1 MINWMDRYGK
11 LLPFIAFL
19 GTFLAFILAHAW

>member
-11 LLPFIAFL
+11 LLPFIAIL
-19 GTFLAFILAHAW
+19 GTFLACVLMHAK